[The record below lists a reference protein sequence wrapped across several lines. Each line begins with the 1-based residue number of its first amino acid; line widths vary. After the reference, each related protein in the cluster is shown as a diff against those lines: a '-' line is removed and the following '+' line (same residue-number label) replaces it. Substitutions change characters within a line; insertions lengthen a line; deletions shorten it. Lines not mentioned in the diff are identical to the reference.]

1 MEYKKHDKEYKEPE
15 NKKAVFNMAINTLQR
30 LGDMLEEISKLT
42 YETFLDQMTRQ
53 RMKVDLVKQFYV
65 QATPLLPK
73 DKIENY
79 SKKILTLK
87 PTTKQHFEKRSGNTP
102 VFKGLNNVFDYKL
115 DQQLDEILIEL
126 QLDMNLQ
133 GFVMPSFKD
142 SRHSWGEGD

>member
-1 MEYKKHDKEYKEPE
+1 MIPLKKDKEPE

-42 YETFLDQMTRQ
+42 HETFLDQMTRQ

-79 SKKILTLK
+79 FVSIVRDRGDQGPFQVTA
-87 PTTKQHFEKRSGNTP
+87 QYIQSM
-102 VFKGLNNVFDYKL
+102 L
-115 DQQLDEILIEL
+115 DQAEMSLKQAT
-126 QLDMNLQ
+126 QAT
-133 GFVMPSFKD
+133 
-142 SRHSWGEGD
+142 GEAKTRFALMAKEQYDFAKAAATASLYAVPP

>member
-1 MEYKKHDKEYKEPE
+1 MIPLKKDKEPE

-42 YETFLDQMTRQ
+42 HETFLDQMTRQ
-53 RMKVDLVKQFYV
+53 RMKADLVKQFYV

-87 PTTKQHFEKRSGNTP
+87 PTP
-102 VFKGLNNVFDYKL
+102 P
-115 DQQLDEILIEL
+115 
-126 QLDMNLQ
+126 
-133 GFVMPSFKD
+133 GFRPD
-142 SRHSWGEGD
+142 SRVTFFQEQKKGTKECPYAALGIYLREMTVTSIK